1 MMWITA
7 LISGIALGSFYAL
20 IAVGFALVFGVT
32 QTFNLAHGELVV
44 LAGYVAYWLWKAW
57 GVSLI
62 FTFPIAVASMLF
74 ILLLLQRL
82 FSLLREPLELN
93 SIVMSFGLAILLQNG
108 MLFAFSGDYRL
119 IRAPILT
126 ESIRLSG
133 LSVSYGQLTLV
144 VLSLIA
150 IGLLHL
156 VLHHSYLG
164 KAMRATI
171 QDREGAAL
179 AGINVRAM
187 GLVAFGIGA
196 VSIGFAGPLYG
207 SIHYLYPTAGLQATL
222 LAVTITI
229 FAGVG
234 QIRGLLLGGW
244 ILGLAESAAVILLG
258 ASWRELVSAVILMV
272 LLVLRPQGILGQ
284 ERT

>member
-1 MMWITA
+1 MMWITT
-7 LISGIALGSFYAL
+7 LVSGIALGSFYAL
-20 IAVGFALVFGVT
+20 IAMGFALIFGVT
-32 QTFNLAHGELVV
+32 HTFNLAHGELLV

-62 FTFPIAVASMLF
+62 LTFPIVVAAMLF
-74 ILLLLQRL
+74 TLLLLQRL
-82 FSLLREPLELN
+82 FSILREPIELN

-119 IRAPILT
+119 IHAPILT
-126 ESIRLSG
+126 EGIRLNEIS
-133 LSVSYGQLTLV
+133 LSYGQLTLV
-144 VLSLIA
+144 LLSLLA

-156 VLHHSYLG
+156 VLYHTYLG
-164 KAMRATI
+164 KALRATI

-187 GLVAFGIGA
+187 GLVAFSIGA
-196 VSIGFAGPLYG
+196 VCIGLAGPLYG

-234 QIRGLLLGGW
+234 RIGGLLLGGW
-244 ILGLAESAAVILLG
+244 VLGLAESAAVIVLG
-258 ASWRELVSAVILMV
+258 SSWRELVSAVILMV
-272 LLVLRPQGILGQ
+272 LLVVRPRGILGR
-284 ERT
+284 EKD